1 MKKKKKNKNRSI
13 KRKIIGI
20 LCAIAAL
27 AIMFAITFIV
37 FGGNE
42 KMSTIKE
49 TKVPVIKG
57 MTINQATV
65 ALEREGLIL
74 VEAGTE
80 ISSEPEG
87 SVIES
92 DPRDGATV
100 QSGDEIRV
108 IVSSGEEKVDIPDFK
123 DSKLDVVK
131 AFFKKNGIS
140 DVDYVEQF
148 DNNIAVGL
156 VIKTEPAAKT
166 KVAGSTK
173 VTVYT
178 SKGVE
183 KKYVKVP
190 NLTGYNYD
198 EAESELKALGLIVT
212 LVYKDTDNE
221 NQDGKILEESSM
233 DKSVEVGTTITLTVA
248 KYQVPIVKSY
258 TQEVLALQVDTNKQ
272 GVIDNLD
279 SKGIKYTI
287 LKDGSKLE
295 DWDPKDRDIN
305 TGETIN
311 LYFK

>member
-42 KMSTIKE
+42 KVSTIKE

-80 ISSEPEG
+80 ISSETEG

-92 DPRDGATV
+92 DPRAGATV

-131 AFFKKNGIS
+131 AFFKKNGIT

-166 KVAGSTK
+166 KVTKSTK

-198 EAESELKALGLIVT
+198 EAESKLKALGLIVT
-212 LVYKDTDNE
+212 PVYKDTDNE
-221 NQDGKILEESSM
+221 NQDGKILVESSV

-248 KYQVPIVKSY
+248 KYKAPIVKSY
-258 TQEVLALQVDTNKQ
+258 TQDDLALKVGAGFD
-272 GVIDNLD
+272 GVIAELN
-279 SKGIKYTI
+279 SFGIKYVIKTKGT
-287 LKDGSKLE
+287 LLE
-295 DWDPKDRDIN
+295 EWSPKDRDIKV
-305 TGETIN
+305 GETVT
-311 LYFK
+311 LYFN